1 MRADSLLNSE
11 FWKDE
16 ARLPNVTTITSYME
30 SLLYTVSRP
39 HIAEILLQ
47 SVGVDRLKNVDAN
60 TKLISLGALLA
71 SGKLDECIQLSGQLN
86 FDDISTADRPF
97 LALYIFSIFHEHCLT
112 NRHLANT
119 LKHLL
124 IAISPDSLLAHKK
137 CKEPVVR
144 SSMIKLNYAKNFS
157 SSVKGAI
164 FFREFLF
171 DADSR
176 KCEAG
181 YRIQNALVSQGW
193 EVPLFPMGHIK
204 HYSSAIQSDFV
215 IIDVCAF
222 SAMGVDD
229 VCAILSHLRRYFRKI
244 IMVDV
249 DVWSGTYDDM
259 LRSLS
264 GHIDYIWGFSADW
277 CLSRETGFMGRSI
290 QFPCLGGFDHLY
302 NIIDTALDWNT
313 CSFNFTGSVQGYS
326 PNRIYWLLESMC
338 LNLPI
343 EINITNPAIDDGL
356 DPLYSQHIYAQV
368 LAATHTAINLT
379 TRRDGSRPAT
389 GRAFEV
395 ISLNRLLVQENCP
408 VFHNYF
414 VKGEHFLEFSD
425 IEELCTIIEFL
436 RSHPKTAHKICSQGH
451 QFYRERYS
459 CRKLA
464 EHIQTLL

>member
-1 MRADSLLNSE
+1 M
-11 FWKDE
+11 
-16 ARLPNVTTITSYME
+16 PNVTTITSYME

-39 HIAEILLQ
+39 HIAEILLP
-47 SVGVDRLKNVDAN
+47 SVGADRLKNVDAN

-97 LALYIFSIFHEHCLT
+97 LALYMFSIFYEHCLT

-124 IAISPDSLLAHKK
+124 IAISPDSLLAHRK
-137 CKEPVVR
+137 CKEPLVR
-144 SSMIKLNYAKNFS
+144 SSMINLDYAKTLS
-157 SSVKGAI
+157 SSVSGVI

-193 EVPLFPMGHIK
+193 DVALFPMGYIQQF
-204 HYSSAIQSDFV
+204 SSVVQADFV

-222 SAMGVDD
+222 SAKSVDD
-229 VCAILSHLRRYFRKI
+229 VCETLIRLRRYFRKI

-259 LRSLS
+259 LRALS

-277 CLSRETGFMGRSI
+277 CVSSETDFMERSI
-290 QFPCLGGFDHLY
+290 QFPCMGGFDHLDY
-302 NIIDTALDWNT
+302 IIGSELNWNS

-338 LNLPI
+338 RNLPI
-343 EINITNPAIDDGL
+343 EINITNPAVDDGL
-356 DPLYSQHIYAQV
+356 DPLKSQHIYAEV

-395 ISLNRLLVQENCP
+395 LSLNRLLVQESCP
-408 VFHNYF
+408 VFHRYF
-414 VKGEHFLEFSD
+414 VEGEHFLEFSD
-425 IEELCTIIEFL
+425 IDELCTIIEFL
-436 RSHPKTAHKICSQGH
+436 RSHPKTAQKICSQGH
-451 QFYRERYS
+451 QYYRERYS
-459 CRKLA
+459 CQKLA
-464 EHIQTLL
+464 EHIQTFL